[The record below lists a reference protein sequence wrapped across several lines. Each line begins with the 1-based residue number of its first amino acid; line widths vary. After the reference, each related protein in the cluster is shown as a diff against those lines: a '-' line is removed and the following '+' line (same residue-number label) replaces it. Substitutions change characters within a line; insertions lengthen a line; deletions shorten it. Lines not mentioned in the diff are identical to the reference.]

1 MAIKL
6 VREFQQKQQVSLT
19 PQLKKSIELLQL
31 SRLEII
37 KKIDAE
43 IDDNPFI
50 SKSDYEVLSSAF
62 DDDSYIENFS
72 EPQTLNDFLELQ
84 LQDLGLNASQKKI
97 GTVLIHFLEE
107 SGMLS
112 TDIVS
117 IQDSMDEKFSI
128 SEIQICLEKII
139 HQLEPAGI
147 GGRTF
152 KEMIF
157 LQLERRDLN
166 QLEMSLSKELL
177 FNSKYTNFKEAK
189 YELLKDYSEESFQKI
204 VQIIKGCDLSPGLNF
219 QPTDLIRPDL
229 KLILSENHM
238 DVTFIEDDF
247 PKLALDE
254 D

>member
-97 GTVLIHFLEE
+97 GTVLI
-107 SGMLS
+107 LS
-112 TDIVS
+112 
-117 IQDSMDEKFSI
+117 
-128 SEIQICLEKII
+128 LI
-139 HQLEPAGI
+139 HI
-147 GGRTF
+147 
-152 KEMIF
+152 
-157 LQLERRDLN
+157 
-166 QLEMSLSKELL
+166 
-177 FNSKYTNFKEAK
+177 
-189 YELLKDYSEESFQKI
+189 
-204 VQIIKGCDLSPGLNF
+204 
-219 QPTDLIRPDL
+219 
-229 KLILSENHM
+229 
-238 DVTFIEDDF
+238 
-247 PKLALDE
+247 
-254 D
+254 